1 MESFGASPI
10 AFTRRQHLGPQ
21 LAEQRLMSSTPGKG
35 IPDAQQ
41 PEHRTGA
48 GGARQPAEATPRTP
62 GGTPHG
68 APKRLGVADKQGNP
82 NPKMTP
88 PAPDREW
95 TRKEQTAEPAIVAPH
110 EASGSPGLADYAEET
125 AKQRREEGSTASPPV
140 QESPQGG
147 AAVPTPG
154 KPPSGGPPSPAAGID
169 PRTGDTGGRTA
180 QGAGDAA
187 QLAQTST
194 SGQPNQEGL
203 AAKASSK
210 EDLAKQLGFVSFLE
224 CFEASQ
230 PASQQPN
237 NDWHLTAVARNHWV
251 IWNARTLEFSRPLP
265 TQERAKQAVNL
276 TE

>member
-1 MESFGASPI
+1 
-10 AFTRRQHLGPQ
+10 
-21 LAEQRLMSSTPGKG
+21 MSSHPGKG
-35 IPDAQQ
+35 KPDAQQ

-48 GGARQPAEATPRTP
+48 GGVDQPTEATPRTP

-68 APKRLGVADKQGNP
+68 APRQLGVADKQDDP
-82 NPKMTP
+82 QPKMTP
-88 PAPDREW
+88 PQPDREW

-110 EASGSPGLADYAEET
+110 PAAGSQGLAEYARET
-125 AKQRREEGSTASPPV
+125 AQQREEEGSTASPPV

-147 AAVPTPG
+147 AAAPVPG
-154 KPPSGGPPSPAAGID
+154 NHARGGPPSPAAGID
-169 PRTGDTGGRTA
+169 PRTGDTGGRA
-180 QGAGDAA
+180 SQGAGEEAR
-187 QLAQTST
+187 LAQSSPASGSSPTS
-194 SGQPNQEGL
+194 NEGL

-230 PASQQPN
+230 PASERPN
-237 NDWHLTAVARNHWV
+237 NDWHLTAVARNQWV
-251 IWNARTLEFSRPLP
+251 VWNARTLEYSRPLP